1 MVAREEF
8 VMIGS
13 RPIFLLTMLL
23 IFTQSSCGYAAEMDQ
38 QLINAQA
45 IGVWTITPPL
55 MAIIFAFITKNVM
68 FSLFVGIMSG
78 SFILKIFEQENI
90 FWALLDSFLS
100 VSEYALKS
108 LSDPWNAGIVLQC
121 LTIGGLIAL
130 ITKMGGARALAEAL
144 AKKAQGPVS
153 TQIFTWVMGLMIFFD
168 DYANS
173 LIVGPIMKPVADK
186 FKVSRE
192 KLAFVIDATA
202 APIAGLALIS
212 TWIGYELSLIRDG
225 YLLIDQNVN
234 AYAVFIET
242 IPYRFYN
249 ILILCFVL
257 FSAYTLRDF
266 GSMYTA
272 EVRTRRS
279 TEKPVEEK
287 QKVIEKEISLER
299 CNMWNAIVPIA
310 VLIVAS
316 FIGFYTN
323 GRAAILTEGKEEL
336 GALFAVAPFSLQAIQ
351 EAFGASDASIVL
363 FQGALLACVV
373 AIIMGFSQKLFTL
386 QEATEAW
393 IGGVKELASTGVVL
407 LLAWSISGVIKDMGT
422 AKYVSMMLSDTL
434 PAFILPSII
443 FLLGAVI
450 SFSTGTAYG
459 TMGILMPL
467 AIPLAASIDPT
478 SAYITMN
485 VGAVLTGAI
494 FGDHCSPIS
503 DTTILSSMGA
513 GCNHLDHV
521 KTQIP
526 YALSVAAITV
536 IFGYLPVGLGLPI
549 YIVLPISISAV
560 YGLLILFGKRVE

>member
-1 MVAREEF
+1 
-8 VMIGS
+8 MIGN
-13 RPIFLLTMLL
+13 RRIFLLTMVL
-23 IFTQSSCGYAAEMDQ
+23 FFAQYNFGHAAELDQ
-38 QLINAQA
+38 QIVNAEK
-45 IGVWTITPPL
+45 IGIWTITPPL
-55 MAIIFAFITKNVM
+55 VAIILAFISKNVI

-78 SFILKIFEQENI
+78 AFILRISEQQNIFE
-90 FWALLDSFLS
+90 ALLGSFLS

-108 LSDPWNAGIVLQC
+108 LSDSWNAGIVLQC

-144 AKKAQGPVS
+144 AKKARGPAS
-153 TQIFTWVMGLMIFFD
+153 TQIFTWCMGLLIFFD

-173 LIVGPIMKPVADK
+173 LIVGPIMRPVADK

-192 KLAFVIDATA
+192 KLAFIIDATA

-225 YLLIDQNVN
+225 YLIIGQNVN
-234 AYAVFIET
+234 AYSVFIET

-249 ILILCFVL
+249 ILILFFVI

-266 GSMYTA
+266 GSMHTA
-272 EVRTRRS
+272 EVISRKS
-279 TEKPVEEK
+279 SKKAIEEK
-287 QKVIEKEISLER
+287 NIDNPIDINSY
-299 CNMWNAIVPIA
+299 NIWNAIVPVA
-310 VLIVAS
+310 VLIITS

-323 GRAAILTEGKEEL
+323 GRAAILAEGKEEL
-336 GALFAVAPFSLQAIQ
+336 ISLFVVSPFSLQAIQ

-363 FQGALLACVV
+363 FQGALLACFV
-373 AIIMGFSQKLFTL
+373 AITMGLIQKIFTL
-386 QEATEAW
+386 QEATETW
-393 IGGVKELASTGVVL
+393 ISGIKDLSSTGVVL
-407 LLAWSISGVIKDMGT
+407 LLAWSISSVIKDLGT
-422 AKYVSMMLSDTL
+422 AKYVSLMLSDTL

-443 FLLGAVI
+443 FLLGAAI

-467 AIPLAASIDPT
+467 AIPLATSIDPT
-478 SAYITMN
+478 HAYVTMN
-485 VGAVLTGAI
+485 IGAVLTGAI

-526 YALSVAAITV
+526 YALSVATITV
-536 IFGYLPVGLGLPI
+536 IFGYLPVGLGLSV
-549 YIVLPISISAV
+549 YIVLPISILAV
-560 YGLLILFGKRVE
+560 YALLVLFGKRVE